1 MKKII
6 LAGLVLGLSFG
17 SFSQEV
23 EKTNQKPERI
33 KLVTGGESKSTVTT
47 TEVKKT
53 QTPAQEL
60 ESCETQLSALN
71 KKEVYI
77 RGNAEE
83 LKLANENGWFKNA
96 EKTRAVLV
104 KRIAELKLELKK

>member
-23 EKTNQKPERI
+23 EKTDQKPERI
-33 KLVTGGESKSTVTT
+33 KLVKGGEPKASVITK
-47 TEVKKT
+47 EVK
-53 QTPAQEL
+53 QTPSQEL
-60 ESCETQLSALN
+60 ESCETQLMALS
-71 KKEVYI
+71 KKEEYI

-83 LKLANENGWFKNA
+83 LKLANENGWFKDA
-96 EKTRAVLV
+96 DKTRAILV
-104 KRIAELKLELKK
+104 KRIAALKLELKK